1 MRSLPIWSDIVSSY
15 QMNPLKINV
24 HPEREFYLNYSMI
37 IKILSLTIIAFIF
50 S

>member
-15 QMNPLKINV
+15 QMNSLKINV
-24 HPEREFYLNYSMI
+24 HSKRKFYLNLIMI
-37 IKILSLTIIAFIF
+37 IKILRLTIKTFIV

>member
-15 QMNPLKINV
+15 QMNSLKKNV
-24 HPEREFYLNYSMI
+24 RPERQFYLNIIMI

>member
-15 QMNPLKINV
+15 QMNSLKINV
-24 HPEREFYLNYSMI
+24 HPEREFHLNIIMI
-37 IKILSLTIIAFIF
+37 IEILSLTIVAFIF

>member
-15 QMNPLKINV
+15 QMNSLKINMR
-24 HPEREFYLNYSMI
+24 PERQFYLNIIMI
-37 IKILSLTIIAFIF
+37 IKILSSTIIAFIF

>member
-15 QMNPLKINV
+15 QMNSLKINV
-24 HPEREFYLNYSMI
+24 HPEREFYLNLIMTV
-37 IKILSLTIIAFIF
+37 KILRLTIIAFRF

>member
-15 QMNPLKINV
+15 QMNSLKINV
-24 HPEREFYLNYSMI
+24 HPERGFYLNIIMI
-37 IKILSLTIIAFIF
+37 IKILSSTIIAFMF